1 MMVSMHNLRAMLGE
15 QTRSLIYVDDC
26 IEGAMRVMAGDSALP
41 VWEPSITLADG
52 LEHTYRW
59 IVDQLSAAVPLAIA
73 PHESTPQQKI
83 APSLSQGGDTDGG
96 FLREADR

>member
-1 MMVSMHNLRAMLGE
+1 MLSMHNLRAMLGE
-15 QTRSLIYVDDC
+15 QTRSLMYVDDC
-26 IEGAMRVMAGDSALP
+26 IEGALRVTAGDSALP

-52 LEHTYRW
+52 LEHW

>member
-1 MMVSMHNLRAMLGE
+1 MHNLRAKLGK
-15 QTRSLIYVDDC
+15 QTRSLKYVDDC
-26 IEGAMRVMAGDSALP
+26 IRGELRVTAGDSAPP
-41 VWEPSITLADG
+41 VWEPSITVSDG

-59 IVDQLSAAVPLAIA
+59 IVDQLPAAVPLAIA

-83 APSLSQGGDTDGG
+83 PPSLSQGGDTDEG